1 MFFGPERFVASM
13 RPIRC
18 ALMLSALLGAPAAR
32 ADGWVVEPTRPGTAA
47 TVTRVLSADTFFGF
61 TCSRG
66 EWGMFFNYIP
76 PNGGDCA
83 DHAACEDQLSHVDTL
98 LLPDGGAARLM
109 TFVLFENTYYS
120 ATEIKRD
127 DMALILR
134 ASRLTVHFEAK
145 LVGPWGIEDLNLPID
160 GLRDALDQNK
170 KRFTCA
176 R

>member
-1 MFFGPERFVASM
+1 M
-13 RPIRC
+13 RPIRY
-18 ALMLSALLGAPAAR
+18 ALMLSALLGAPTAR
-32 ADGWVVEPTRPGTAA
+32 ADGWAIEPTRPGTAA
-47 TVTRVLSADTFFGF
+47 TIMRILGADTFFGF
-61 TCSRG
+61 TCWRG

-83 DHAACEDQLSHVDTL
+83 DHAACEDELSHIDAL
-98 LLPDGGAARLM
+98 LIADGAAARLM

-120 ATEIKRD
+120 ATEIKRE
-127 DMALILR
+127 DMAALLR

-145 LVGPWGIEDLNLPID
+145 LASPWGIEDLTLPLD
-160 GLRDALDQNK
+160 GLREALDQDK